1 MEYRIEKKPKLT
13 VMGVSRKFNPE
24 TSYQKIPEFWS
35 EMMGKPSFPLMG
47 KYGICMDADPND
59 GEFDYWIAD
68 DYRENEIP
76 AGCEML
82 TLPGGMWAIFPCTLK
97 TLQQTNT
104 QVWQQWLP
112 NCREYKLS
120 GQYDV
125 EMYGAFCEEDPGKS
139 YVELWLP
146 IEKV

>member
-104 QVWQQWLP
+104 QIWQQWLP

>member
-1 MEYRIEKKPKLT
+1 MEYRIEEKPKLT

-35 EMMGKPSFPLMG
+35 EMMGKPAFPLMG

-59 GEFDYWIAD
+59 SEFDYWIAD
-68 DYRENEIP
+68 DYRENELP
-76 AGCEML
+76 AGCETL
-82 TLPGGMWAIFPCTLK
+82 SLPGGMWAIFPCTLNS
-97 TLQQTNT
+97 LQQTNT
-104 QVWQQWLP
+104 QIWHQWLP
-112 NCREYKLS
+112 NCREYKLR

-125 EMYGAFCEEDPGKS
+125 ELYGAFCEEDPSKS